1 MFLRAARKGS
11 HYPMQAPAGLQNF
24 QLNRRK
30 GHRPNPPAQGLRR
43 APLAQAVRALLR
55 CPESTCLIPL
65 GFSAGRGTTGPRV
78 GPSCQHHAL
87 VVLLGHKPPLTTLFF
102 TTIFVLFLFLPSQVI
117 SFPLMEKSCNKVAEI
132 PSA

>member
-1 MFLRAARKGS
+1 MLPEKDPVTLCKQDSSWASEFPAEPSEGTHTK
-11 HYPMQAPAGLQNF
+11 APCTGLC
-24 QLNRRK
+24 
-30 GHRPNPPAQGLRR
+30 R

-65 GFSAGRGTTGPRV
+65 GFSAGRGTTGPWV

-102 TTIFVLFLFLPSQVI
+102 TTIFV
-117 SFPLMEKSCNKVAEI
+117 PLTSDLI
-132 PSA
+132 PSDGEKL